1 MARVTAT
8 NDPMNGK
15 ILTCERYAR
24 LAHIVSYMHAE
35 VNTTVDM

>member
-8 NDPMNGK
+8 NDPMYGK
-15 ILTCERYAR
+15 VLTREQYAR
-24 LAHIVSYMHAE
+24 LAHIVSCMHAE